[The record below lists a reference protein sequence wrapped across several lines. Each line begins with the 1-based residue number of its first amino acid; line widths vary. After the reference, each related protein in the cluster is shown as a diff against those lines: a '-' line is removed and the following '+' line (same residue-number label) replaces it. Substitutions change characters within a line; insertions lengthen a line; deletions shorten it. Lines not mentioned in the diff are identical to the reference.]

1 MHGLYTFGKNTLL
14 ITMSTQN
21 LEIFHERAA
30 AAEQEIA
37 FLKKEI
43 EFLRQ
48 SITSNNSKIHSV
60 PKDEYSKLEQENIK
74 LKHRVAILKRT
85 IEAER
90 GKTQGAMKATGTCNA
105 TSVYDTLF
113 DLFEKA
119 ISAVYPNVSNP
130 PVIITSS
137 NNPKFGDY
145 QCNSAMSLTK
155 QLSSIGIKTSPRDVA
170 NNIMSKVEESALVSK
185 LEVAGAGFI
194 NIYLKQEF
202 AQTILSSLVKT
213 GKMFPPYTRKQKVI
227 VDFSSPNIA
236 KEMHVGHLRSTI
248 IGDSIARLLEF
259 LGHDVLRLNHVGDWG
274 TQFGMLIAHL
284 QDRFPNYLTVSPP
297 INDLQSFYKESKK
310 RFDEDEEFKQ
320 RAYNCVVKLQAF
332 DPDMMKAWQL
342 ICDVSR
348 KEFEKVYARLD
359 INLIERGESFYQKR
373 MEAIVKELESKGLL
387 EEDEGR
393 KVMWGKRDSN
403 QIPLTVVKSDGG
415 FTYDTSDLAA
425 LKQRIEEEKADWVI
439 YVTDAG
445 QSMHFQIL
453 KSCAECAAILK
464 SCHRMDHVGFGVV
477 LGQDKK
483 KFKTRSGDTVKLND
497 LLDEGLRRAFEKL
510 KEKERDKVL
519 TEEELKMAQESIAYG
534 CIKYADLS
542 HNRNHEYVFS
552 FDKML
557 EDKGNTAVY
566 LLYALT
572 RIRSI
577 ARAANISQEKLQE
590 LAQNTPIS
598 LEHEKEWKLAKVLI
612 KFPDVLNKIAKDLY
626 LHQLCEYCY
635 EISCAFTEFY
645 DSCYCVEKNEL
656 GVIVNI
662 NMGRMLLT
670 EAAAIIMETCFS
682 ILGLKPVARM

>member
-1 MHGLYTFGKNTLL
+1 EM
-14 ITMSTQN
+14 
-21 LEIFHERAA
+21 
-30 AAEQEIA
+30 EIA
-37 FLKKEI
+37 ALKKQI
-43 EFLRQ
+43 EFLKQ
-48 SITSNNSKIHSV
+48 NIINNNSKLQTVS
-60 PKDEYSKLEQENIK
+60 KDEYMKLEQENIK
-74 LKHRVAILKRT
+74 LKHRIAILKRT
-85 IEAER
+85 IETDRA
-90 GKTQGAMKATGTCNA
+90 KTQNQMKTNVCNVI
-105 TSVYDTLF
+105 SIYDTLY
-113 DLFEKA
+113 DLFKRA
-119 ISAVYPNVSNP
+119 ISVAYPDVSNP
-130 PVIITSS
+130 PVIVTVS
-137 NNPKFGDY
+137 NNQKFGDY

-155 QLSSIGIKTSPRDVA
+155 ILSNSGSKISARDVA
-170 NNIMSKVEESALVSK
+170 NNIMSKVEESNLVSK

-194 NIYLKQEF
+194 NIFLKREF
-202 AQTILSSLVKT
+202 AQTTLCNLVKT
-213 GKMFPPYTRKQKVI
+213 GEAFPPYTKKQKVI

-248 IGDSIARLLEF
+248 IGDSISRLLEF

-284 QDRFPNYLTVSPP
+284 QDRFPNYLTVSPS
-297 INDLQSFYKESKK
+297 ITDLQSFYKESKE
-310 RFDEDEEFKQ
+310 RFDADEEFKK
-320 RAYNCVVKLQAF
+320 RAYKCVVQLQAF
-332 DPDMMKAWQL
+332 DPNMTKAWQL
-342 ICDVSR
+342 ICNVSR
-348 KEFEKVYARLD
+348 KEFEKVYERLD
-359 INLIERGESFYQKR
+359 IKLIERGESYYQKH
-373 MEAIVKELESKGLL
+373 METLVKELESRGLL

-393 KVMWGKRDSN
+393 KVMWSKCEN
-403 QIPLTVVKSDGG
+403 AIPLTIVKSDGG

-425 LKQRIEEEKADWVI
+425 LKQRVEEEKADWVI

-445 QSMHFQIL
+445 QSIHFQVL
-453 KSCAECAAILK
+453 KNCAERAGIIN
-464 SCHRMDHVGFGVV
+464 SSHRIDHIGFGVV

-497 LLDEGLRRAFEKL
+497 LLDEGLKRALQKL

-519 TEEELKMAQESIAYG
+519 TKEELKNAQESVAYG

-590 LAQNTPIS
+590 LAQSTPIS

-612 KFPDVLNKIAKDLY
+612 KFPDVLIKITKDLY

-635 EISCAFTEFY
+635 EISCAFSEFY
-645 DSCYCVEKNEL
+645 DNCYCVEKNEH
-656 GVIVNI
+656 GDVVNI
-662 NMGRMLLT
+662 NIGRMLLT
-670 EAAAIIMETCFS
+670 EATAIVMEKCFS